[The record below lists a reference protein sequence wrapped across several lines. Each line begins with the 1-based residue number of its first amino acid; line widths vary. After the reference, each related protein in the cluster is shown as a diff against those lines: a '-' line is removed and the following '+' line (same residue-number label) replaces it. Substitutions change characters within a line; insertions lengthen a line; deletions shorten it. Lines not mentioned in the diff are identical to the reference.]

1 MKNIYKILMCV
12 AMLTFAGIDNTAFA
26 TVDGDYIYSNAYD
39 GYVNI
44 RQQATAKSSI
54 LGVLP
59 NGNHAAEF
67 IEVAYNNNNWYY
79 IYYKGIY
86 GYVAKS
92 QVGWSPAAAVN
103 LSIKASWLAGT
114 WVNDNGYVFAID
126 KNGKFTYKGE
136 VTVTGK
142 WRLSGG
148 DSITFT
154 ASNGMWKQTYSVN
167 LATSNIGPFYRYN
180 SEQHKKSMTKSAAV
194 DTSNLT
200 ENDLKRELYVSKSGK
215 IPAEFEWIIGE
226 WRSASS
232 AGDIALIEKKK
243 AFTSQSS
250 NLAIDLSDV
259 EKERYTIGYKFSITS
274 QCWFMAITPEEN
286 LPAVYIDNT
295 QNKLF
300 YEVDGKRVDLDKVF
314 SATAIEDSNEGMG
327 VGTWVIIIL
336 LVGVIAA
343 LVGVIVVLTKK
354 K

>member
-1 MKNIYKILMCV
+1 M
-12 AMLTFAGIDNTAFA
+12 
-26 TVDGDYIYSNAYD
+26 
-39 GYVNI
+39 
-44 RQQATAKSSI
+44 
-54 LGVLP
+54 
-59 NGNHAAEF
+59 
-67 IEVAYNNNNWYY
+67 
-79 IYYKGIY
+79 
-86 GYVAKS
+86 
-92 QVGWSPAAAVN
+92 
-103 LSIKASWLAGT
+103 AGT

-200 ENDLKRELYVSKSGK
+200 ENDLKRELYASKSGK

-250 NLAIDLSDV
+250 NPAIDLSDV